1 MDSMPAFAWI
11 RQLLAAP
18 VFADEETT
26 RVARLLHTVLLTFL
40 AGAELITIVALAL
53 YATSADPELIFTLLS
68 GLGMTFIIVVLLV
81 VTRSGRLRWGSS
93 VVLILSWLVITAW
106 IFTVSGIGSD
116 SSSIMYVLVTVLA
129 GLLLGGRAAIYFT
142 LASTAA
148 VLGAYAI
155 EAAGLLVVEEQPIS
169 LADPLFVILP
179 LVMTGILLRYA
190 VRSLTQALDRA
201 RQGERAQVKA
211 NRELEALRATLEQRV
226 ADRTRDLERRSAQLQ
241 AAAEVSRAATSILD
255 IDQLFWQLVDLI
267 WTQFE
272 LYHVSLFLLDGTG
285 KWAEY
290 RAGAGEG
297 GRGLF
302 DEEFRLEVGGASMVG
317 WCTANAQAR
326 VVQDVADASSADK
339 IRVDHELVPR
349 THSEAA
355 LPLIARGQVIGALSV
370 QSDRSGVFDPD
381 TVSALQTIADQV
393 AIAVDN
399 ARLFAETQE
408 ALETMRRAYGEAT
421 QRTWR
426 RMLDTGADWGYAFA
440 HQAIAPVDR
449 TWQPEMLQ
457 AVRSGQ
463 TVFSRPVDPGSQEEE
478 QQRGSGSSRS
488 TMAIPLKVREQVVG
502 ALSFAKDASQT
513 WSAAES
519 ALLERLVQQMGL
531 ALESA
536 QFFQETQRRA
546 AREQGIRQVTERMR
560 SAVNVEAILQNT
572 VTELAR
578 ALDAPRAYVR
588 LGTEE
593 ELRTRYHTE
602 LQSVGSMAGEGGA
615 GDE

>member
-1 MDSMPAFAWI
+1 MDSTSAFSWL
-11 RQLLAAP
+11 RHLLAAP
-18 VFADEETT
+18 VFADEEKT

-40 AGAELITIVALAL
+40 AGAELITVVALAL

-81 VTRSGRLRWGSS
+81 VTRFGHLRWASF
-93 VVLILSWLVITAW
+93 VVLGLSWLVITAW
-106 IFTVSGIGSD
+106 ICTVSGIGSD
-116 SSSIMYVLVTVLA
+116 SSAIMYVLITVLA
-129 GLLLGGRAAIYFT
+129 GLLLGGRGAMFFT
-142 LASTAA
+142 LVSIAA

-155 EAAGLLVVEEQPIS
+155 EVTGLLVVEEQPIS

-179 LVMTGILLRYA
+179 LAMTAVLLRYA
-190 VRSLTQALDRA
+190 VRSIHQALERA
-201 RQGERAQVKA
+201 RQGERAQLQA
-211 NRELEALRATLEQRV
+211 NRELEGLRATLEQRV

-241 AAAEVSRAATSILD
+241 AAAEVSQAATLILD
-255 IDQLFWQLVDLI
+255 IDRLLWQLVDLT

-285 KWAEY
+285 EWAVY

-297 GRGLF
+297 GRELAG
-302 DEEFRLEVGGASMVG
+302 EGFRLEVGGASMVG

-326 VVQDVADASSADK
+326 VVQDVVDVTGGDRF
-339 IRVDHELVPR
+339 RVDHELVPR
-349 THSEAA
+349 TRSEAA

-370 QSDRSGVFDPD
+370 QSDRTGFFDPD
-381 TVSALQTIADQV
+381 TVSALQTIADQA

-399 ARLFAETQE
+399 ARLFTETQE
-408 ALETMRRAYGEAT
+408 ALEATRRAYGEAT
-421 QRTWR
+421 QRAWGRLLGTR
-426 RMLDTGADWGYAFA
+426 ADWGYAFA
-440 HQAIAPVDR
+440 DQAIAPVE
-449 TWQPEMLQ
+449 TAWQPEMLE

-463 TVFSRPVDPGSQEEE
+463 TVLGGLDLAEPLEGDRE
-478 QQRGSGSSRS
+478 RGGSSGGS
-488 TMAIPLKVREQVVG
+488 TVAIPLKVREEVVG
-502 ALSFAKDASQT
+502 VLGFAKDASET

-546 AREQGIRQVTERMR
+546 AREQAIRQVTERMR
-560 SAVNVEAILQNT
+560 SAVNVEAILQRT

-578 ALDAPRAYVR
+578 AVGAPRAYVR

-593 ELRTRYHTE
+593 ELQSRYDTHLRTAREMT
-602 LQSVGSMAGEGGA
+602 GEGAA
-615 GDE
+615 GDD